1 MNVLS
6 IVNQVLV
13 LFLLIGIGWV
23 LSALRFVDE
32 TGVQQMTRILCYL
45 VSPCLIVN
53 CFQMNFTASAAH
65 AFLLAALS
73 AAGIHLGSALLGAAV
88 FRRKRLGERAA
99 AMRFAVT
106 YSNCGFMGLP
116 LLQALAGQMGVFLG
130 VAYIGVFNLFNW
142 THGISVYRG
151 RVGPADLRKAVLN
164 PNIIALAVSLVLFFN
179 QITLPFAL
187 RQGISYVAQMNT
199 ALSMI
204 IIGTQLVGARVGKFV
219 GSFTIWATILLRNLL
234 LPLALLAVL
243 VSVGLRGSL
252 LMCCVVPVACPI
264 GSYTVIFAKLAGKE
278 TEVPV
283 ELVTLSTLLSMITLP
298 AIVMA
303 AAAFAA

>member
-116 LLQALAGQMGVFLG
+116 LLQSSASL
-130 VAYIGVFNLFNW
+130 
-142 THGISVYRG
+142 ISVFSICSTG
-151 RVGPADLRKAVLN
+151 HMASAST
-164 PNIIALAVSLVLFFN
+164 AAES
-179 QITLPFAL
+179 
-187 RQGISYVAQMNT
+187 AQLICAKLYST
-199 ALSMI
+199 R
-204 IIGTQLVGARVGKFV
+204 T
-219 GSFTIWATILLRNLL
+219 LLR
-234 LPLALLAVL
+234 LPS
-243 VSVGLRGSL
+243 VSYCFSIKSLFPLRSGRESA
-252 LMCCVVPVACPI
+252 MWRR
-264 GSYTVIFAKLAGKE
+264 
-278 TEVPV
+278 
-283 ELVTLSTLLSMITLP
+283 
-298 AIVMA
+298 
-303 AAAFAA
+303 